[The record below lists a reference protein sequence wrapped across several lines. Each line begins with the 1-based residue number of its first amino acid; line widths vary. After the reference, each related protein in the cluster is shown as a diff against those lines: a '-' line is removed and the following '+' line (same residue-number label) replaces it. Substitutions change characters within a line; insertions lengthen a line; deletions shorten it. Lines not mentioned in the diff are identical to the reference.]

1 MATSSSKRLI
11 GWFAGGLAAYWL
23 GRTFVRRS
31 RRKEFVGR
39 TVLVTGGSRGLGLVL
54 ARQLAELGAR
64 VAICARDREELQ
76 RAEQDLKYYGS
87 RVLALECDVT
97 DQRDVQRA
105 VQTVENR
112 WGPIEVLINNAGVIQ
127 VGPAEAMTLDDYD
140 QAMRVHYWG
149 PLHAMLAVLPQMRRQ
164 GHGRIVNV
172 ASIGGL
178 ISVPHLLP
186 YSASKF
192 ALVGLSQGM
201 RAELLAEGIYVTTVC
216 PGLMRTGS
224 HLHAQFKGQREAEY
238 AWFAPSASAPLL
250 AMSAERAARQILRAC
265 QHGQAHLVLSLPAK
279 LAALLEGVAPGLT
292 ADGLSLA
299 ERLLPEPAERDQG
312 LAKGHHVRPAWLP
325 AWLTRL
331 GDRAAER
338 NNELVAARPS
348 SEP

>member
-1 MATSSSKRLI
+1 M
-11 GWFAGGLAAYWL
+11 
-23 GRTFVRRS
+23 
-31 RRKEFVGR
+31 EFVGR

-54 ARQLAELGAR
+54 ARQLAEQGAR
-64 VAICARDREELQ
+64 VAICARDREELR
-76 RAEQDLKYYGS
+76 RAEQVMAQYGT
-87 RVLALECDVT
+87 RVLALVCDVT
-97 DQRDVQRA
+97 DQHDVERA
-105 VQTVENR
+105 VHAVEHR

-149 PLHAMLAVLPQMRRQ
+149 PLYAMLAVLPEMRRQ
-164 GHGRIVNV
+164 GYGRIVNI

-178 ISVPHLLP
+178 VSVPHLLP

-201 RAELLAEGIYVTTVC
+201 RTQLLADDIFVTTVC

-224 HLHAQFKGQREAEY
+224 HMHAQFKGQQQKEY

-250 AMSAERAARQILRAC
+250 AMSAERAAQQILSAC

-292 ADGLSLA
+292 ADGLSVA
-299 ERLLPEPAERDQG
+299 ERLLPSADHRTGIAE
-312 LAKGHHVRPAWLP
+312 GHRVRPAWLP
-325 AWLTRL
+325 SWLTWL

-338 NNELVAARPS
+338 NNELVGTSRETTS
-348 SEP
+348 